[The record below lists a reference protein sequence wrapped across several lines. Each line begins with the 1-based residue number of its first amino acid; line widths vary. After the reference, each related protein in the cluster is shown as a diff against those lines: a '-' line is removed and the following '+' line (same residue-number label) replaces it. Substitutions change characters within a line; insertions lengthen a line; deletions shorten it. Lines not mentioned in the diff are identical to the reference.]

1 MEKRLIAATALSFL
15 VLVGWQLLFVK
26 PRLQNRPKPVETA
39 AAAEPQ
45 AAEAGKPFVKTPGEG
60 PAAELVAA
68 PVVPAAVR
76 PVAATAAVQADSET
90 ETVVETSLYR
100 AVWSNRGAV
109 LKSFQLKKHKG
120 SNNNNLE
127 LVQLRSA
134 EPGRYPFSL
143 WFEDEKADGPDA
155 LSSRLN
161 SALYKLSGSSLDL
174 ADGSRGELRF
184 EYSDGNGTVC
194 EKTFTF
200 TGGDYEVGIGL
211 KVEQEGRPL
220 KAAVLWGPGI
230 ANYSP
235 EEIKLRYSA
244 FSGIAVFS
252 GGRVFRTN
260 QNKFDP
266 AKAVYNSVDWAAYED
281 NYFTALFV
289 AATGRGEAVFIQ
301 EIPETSAEGRASSP
315 AGTAASGGGTNPKTG
330 RPVPAYF
337 LAVSAPVSAYIGPKE
352 IDALKAYGHQAKRVI
367 NFGAFGAVA
376 EVMLAMVK
384 YFFRLVPNWGLAIIL
399 MTFVIKIILFPL
411 TYSSTKSMAKMAEIQ
426 PKLKAIRAKYKK
438 AKTDLEQR
446 KQMNEEMMKLYKE
459 HGINPAGGC
468 LPLLIQLPI
477 FWGVFR
483 MLVVSVELRHSPFI
497 LWIKDLSVRDP
508 YYVTPILM
516 GATQFISQKMTPTSA
531 DPAQARMM
539 LMMPVIMTVFFMNFQ
554 SGLVLYWLTT
564 NVLQIG
570 QQALMNRLMAAKKRD
585 SDGKR
590 DKKRT

>member
-1 MEKRLIAATALSFL
+1 MEKRLIAATVLSFL
-15 VLVGWQLLFVK
+15 ILVGWQLLFVK
-26 PRLQNRPKPVETA
+26 PRLQNRPKPVEAAA
-39 AAAEPQ
+39 AAAEPSE
-45 AAEAGKPFVKTPGEG
+45 AEAEKPLAKAPAEG
-60 PAAELVAA
+60 PAAGPAA
-68 PVVPAAVR
+68 PVAARPA
-76 PVAATAAVQADSET
+76 AATAAVQAESET

-109 LKSFQLKKHKG
+109 LKSFQLKKHKR
-120 SNNNNLE
+120 SLNNNLE
-127 LVQLRSA
+127 LVQARSR
-134 EPGRYPFSL
+134 ELGRYPFSL
-143 WFEDEKADGPDA
+143 WFEDEKAAAPDA

-161 SALYKLSGSSLDL
+161 GALYRLSGASLDL
-174 ADGSRGELRF
+174 ADGARGELRF
-184 EYSDGNGTVC
+184 EYSDGNGIVC

-200 TGGDYEVGIGL
+200 SGGDYEVGIGL
-211 KVEQEGRPL
+211 KVEKDGRPL

-252 GGRVFRTN
+252 GGRVFRTDRR
-260 QNKFDP
+260 KFDP
-266 AKAVYNSVDWAAYED
+266 AKAAYNFVEWAAYED

-289 AATGRGEAVFIQ
+289 AAAGRGEAVFIQ
-301 EIPETSAEGRASSP
+301 EIPEASAEGTAGSP
-315 AGTAASGGGTNPKTG
+315 AGEAAAGGGIDPKTG
-330 RPVPAYF
+330 KPLPAHY
-337 LAVSAPVSAYIGPKE
+337 LAVTAPVSAYIGPKE
-352 IDALKAYGHQAKRVI
+352 IDALKAFGHQAKRVI

-384 YFFRLVPNWGLAIIL
+384 YFYKLVPNWGLAIIL
-399 MTFVIKIILFPL
+399 MTLVIKIILFPL

-497 LWIKDLSVRDP
+497 LWIQDLSVRDP

-590 DKKRT
+590 DKKRA

>member
-1 MEKRLIAATALSFL
+1 MEKRLIAATVLSFL

-26 PRLQNRPKPVETA
+26 PRLQNRPRPVEA
-39 AAAEPQ
+39 AATVTEPSP
-45 AAEAGKPFVKTPGEG
+45 AEAEKPLAKAPGEG
-60 PAAELVAA
+60 PAAAPAVPEAA
-68 PVVPAAVR
+68 R
-76 PVAATAAVQADSET
+76 PSAATAAVQADSET

-109 LKSFQLKKHKG
+109 LRSFQLKQHKG

-127 LVQLRSA
+127 LVQARSA
-134 EPGRYPFSL
+134 ELGRYPFSL
-143 WFEDEKADGPDA
+143 WFEGETAAEPDA
-155 LSSRLN
+155 LSRRLN
-161 SALYKLSGSSLDL
+161 AALYRLSGSSLEL
-174 ADGSRGELRF
+174 ADGGRGELKF
-184 EYSDGNGTVC
+184 EYSDGNGIVC

-200 TGGDYEVGIGL
+200 SGGDYEVGIGL
-211 KVEQEGRPL
+211 KVEKDGRPL

-266 AKAVYNSVDWAAYED
+266 AKAAYNFVDWAAYED

-289 AATGRGEAVFIQ
+289 PAAGRGEAIFIR
-301 EIPETSAEGRASSP
+301 EVPEAPTEGTTGSP
-315 AGTAASGGGTNPKTG
+315 AGAAAGSGVDAKTG
-330 RPVPAYF
+330 RPVPAYY
-337 LAVSAPVSAYIGPKE
+337 LAVTAPVSAYIGPKE
-352 IDALKAYGHQAKRVI
+352 IDALKAFGHQAKRVI

-384 YFFRLVPNWGLAIIL
+384 YFYRLVPNWGLAIIL
-399 MTFVIKIILFPL
+399 MTVVIKIILFPL

-590 DKKRT
+590 DKKRA